1 MPDRFWQHRRDG
13 AWGIVAPDDERQD
26 DPLAATVVDIPLG
39 ESHEWRLGVS
49 RITVRPPGM
58 RVTLRERFSG
68 SLEEWF
74 RWEER
79 RNRARFP
86 PDATE
91 PLGEIPADLLR
102 FGVEYASGLRITT
115 VDYYILTRAFHRP
128 ADVVRSAASAATTR
142 TSTTTGG
149 SAPPR
154 RARRSPSSGPAP
166 ASASTRWP
174 STCERFAPWHDSAT
188 VARNHRGGPVTTHIP
203 QSDAEWRER
212 LTPAQYEVLR
222 RAGTEPPW
230 SGRYVYS
237 KERGMY
243 ACAACGA
250 ELFSSET
257 KFDSGSGWPSFTEP
271 ADAAS
276 VELLEDRSHGMR
288 RVEVRCRRCGSHLG
302 HVFPDGPRDAGGLRY
317 CINSLALDLQPEAHE
332 GSQAG

>member
-1 MPDRFWQHRRDG
+1 
-13 AWGIVAPDDERQD
+13 
-26 DPLAATVVDIPLG
+26 
-39 ESHEWRLGVS
+39 
-49 RITVRPPGM
+49 M

-128 ADVVRSAASAATTR
+128 ADVVVRSAASA
-142 TSTTTGG
+142 
-149 SAPPR
+149 
-154 RARRSPSSGPAP
+154 
-166 ASASTRWP
+166 RWP
-174 STCERFAPWHDSAT
+174 STCERFAPCHDSAT

-271 ADAAS
+271 ADVAS

-288 RVEVRCRRCGSHLG
+288 RVEVR
-302 HVFPDGPRDAGGLRY
+302 
-317 CINSLALDLQPEAHE
+317 
-332 GSQAG
+332 